1 MTVETLAGPGGMNS
15 PVSAVQAGRIRDAAR
30 VTWAAG
36 IVAIVTFFVSFI
48 VDQAIFGFGLW
59 PIGFLLLALACAP
72 LFRGAGTAAVVLVT
86 LVAVVGAVL
95 EIAGLLFPPPG
106 TQFRIGIVFGAGTV
120 AVGAWF
126 VGAGAILREVGGFTP
141 DVPMRTIRGGLGLAI
156 VGASW
161 FIEDLALSLGIIL
174 VGAWLSGGITPFLS
188 QARRF
193 GLPAPAAVAPVAT
206 EEAPAP

>member
-1 MTVETLAGPGGMNS
+1 MAIESVASPAGR
-15 PVSAVQAGRIRDAAR
+15 VSAVEAGRIRDAAR

-36 IVAIVTFFVSFI
+36 IVAIVAFFVSFI

-59 PIGFLLLALACAP
+59 PVGFLLLALACAP
-72 LFRGAGTAAVVLVT
+72 LFRGAGTTAVVLVT
-86 LVAVVGAVL
+86 LVAVLGAVL
-95 EIAGLLFPPPG
+95 EVAGLLFPPQG
-106 TQFRIGIVFGAGTV
+106 TQFRIGVVFGAGTV

-126 VGAGAILREVGGFTP
+126 VGAGAILREVGGFTR
-141 DVPMRTIRGGLGLAI
+141 DVPSRTARGGLGLAI

-161 FIEDLALSLGIIL
+161 FIDDLALGLAVL
-174 VGAWLSGGITPFLS
+174 VVGALLSNGIAPFLV

-193 GLPAPAAVAPVAT
+193 GLPEAATSAHAAP